1 MILHDS
7 MFVRERVCVRGC
19 LLDIWHASACVS
31 RVSRVS
37 FVCRLFVYLCVC
49 VRVSCV
55 CVSVCVHAMCV
66 FLCVCLVCLCVSYVS
81 VSVYECHVCLCV
93 CHVCVMCVCVSC
105 VSVSVCLC
113 ASFLCV
119 CVMCVTFVCA
129 MCVRGS
135 CVSRYCGVDTELSLK
150 VDRLLLH
157 CHRPTVAALMALG
170 ADLANVGS
178 AQAASDP
185 QV

>member
-1 MILHDS
+1 MYVCVAACLIYGTR
-7 MFVRERVCVRGC
+7 VRVCR
-19 LLDIWHASACVS
+19 
-31 RVSRVS
+31 
-37 FVCRLFVYLCVC
+37 VCRVCHLCVVC
-49 VRVSCV
+49 LFI
-55 CVSVCVHAMCV
+55 CVSV
-66 FLCVCLVCLCVSYVS
+66 
-81 VSVYECHVCLCV
+81 CV
-93 CHVCVMCVCVSC
+93 CHVCVCLSVCMPCVCI
-105 VSVSVCLC
+105 
-113 ASFLCV
+113 CV